1 MLITLLLLGGAL
13 LMGSLPDP
21 GSSQPAK
28 DPSPLEKDLRM
39 LQGKWYPHKT
49 EEKLP
54 SVFELTIHKS
64 GLVIS
69 YGEPGGGGMTKI
81 VNLEAPF
88 ELKQD
93 GNKRRI
99 IPSKK
104 ATGVSEITYLVE
116 GDRLTIEEGT
126 CGAGGN
132 KISLKGEWKRGR
144 EQAP

>member
-1 MLITLLLLGGAL
+1 MRITLLLLSGAL
-13 LMGSLPDP
+13 VVGSLPNP
-21 GSSQPAK
+21 SPSQPAK
-28 DPSPLEKDLRM
+28 GPSSLEKDLRT
-39 LQGKWYPHKT
+39 LQGKWYPLKT
-49 EEKLP
+49 EEKLS

-81 VNLEAPF
+81 VNLGGPF

-99 IPSKK
+99 IPNKK
-104 ATGVSEITYLVE
+104 AIGVSEITYRVE

-126 CGAGGN
+126 CGAGGD
-132 KISLKGEWKRGR
+132 KISLKGEWKRTR